1 MFKRV
6 FVEDWALV
14 IPFISFFIFFAVF
27 VLVSIRAMR
36 LGKPERKHLASLP
49 LEDPESSNPV
59 PETHNLKLP

>member
-27 VLVSIRAMR
+27 VLVSLRAMR
-36 LGKPERKHLASLP
+36 LGKSERCHLASLP
-49 LEDPESSNPV
+49 LEEPDASAGISETPNSNHP
-59 PETHNLKLP
+59 